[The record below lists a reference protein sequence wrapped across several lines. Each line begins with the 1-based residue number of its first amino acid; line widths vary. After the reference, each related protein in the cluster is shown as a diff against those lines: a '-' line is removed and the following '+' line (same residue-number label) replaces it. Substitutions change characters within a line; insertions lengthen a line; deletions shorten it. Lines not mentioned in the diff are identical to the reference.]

1 MTRGK
6 GIVTKRSLEA
16 GLTHIEELLD
26 AGLTP
31 VLHGDAVLDEVQ
43 GCSILSGDTLMVLLV
58 IIRAIIISLLIYLME
73 EMNALPGERVDHI
86 WVQWEDIV
94 VGPVR

>member
-1 MTRGK
+1 M
-6 GIVTKRSLEA
+6 A
-16 GLTHIEELLD
+16 GLTLLKPYVMT
-26 AGLTP
+26 LVFMPIITN
-31 VLHGDAVLDEVQ
+31 
-43 GCSILSGDTLMVLLV
+43 TLMVLLV
-58 IIRAIIISLLIYLME
+58 IMRVIIISLLIYLME